1 MAIPLELCGTPRYS
15 DNTSNNQHIKSYS
28 KLSEILKM
36 AYDQAAKGKGKERH
50 ANGKPW
56 EEQPMNTIAD
66 EEGIAFLTG
75 QSKKKIGEAKRLPKD
90 MAIKE
95 YLGAIVYLCGAIYYL
110 ETHEVN
116 RGENKNG

>member
-1 MAIPLELCGTPRYS
+1 MAYPLIAK
-15 DNTSNNQHIKSYS
+15 DSNGNSHIVGSETAIKSSPDKSYR
-28 KLSEILKM
+28 KLEEILKA
-36 AYDQAAKGKGKERH
+36 AYEQAANGKGKERH

-56 EEQPMNTIAD
+56 EEQPMNTIAN

-75 QSKKKIGEAKRLPKD
+75 QAKKKVGEARKLPVD

-110 ETHEVN
+110 ETHEGN
-116 RGENKNG
+116 NG